1 LFSFATGRGFLGFVE
16 GVKKREIWIGEKRL
30 EIGTKAVND
39 AKSISFLD

>member
-1 LFSFATGRGFLGFVE
+1 MYVCVCVCVRE
-16 GVKKREIWIGEKRL
+16 GESVYVCVRERDELRL